1 MKSTTTCLGGR
12 PPLGQNMQR
21 HKCYDL
27 VHAFQLAVLAFKR
40 LDALTF
46 FRGLAIAESAITLGL
61 AV

>member
-1 MKSTTTCLGGR
+1 
-12 PPLGQNMQR
+12 MQR